1 MWLNGEKGFLGSVYK
16 SRSNSTQLSQTSSH
30 AKVQAN
36 IQGKGKKSQHKP
48 RKDDLQIFVHEN
60 VKGLTLSE
68 GYLPGNHTLGRN
80 GNKYKMKLL
89 YVIYSYSISLFISLA
104 RICTPA

>member
-1 MWLNGEKGFLGSVYK
+1 MWLNGETVFLGSVYK
-16 SRSNSTQLSQTSSH
+16 SRSDSTHLSQTSSH

-36 IQGKGKKSQHKP
+36 IQGMGKKRQHKL
-48 RKDDLQIFVHEN
+48 RKGDWQIFVHEN

-80 GNKYKMKLL
+80 GNKYKMQLL
-89 YVIYSYSISLFISLA
+89 YVTYS
-104 RICTPA
+104 